1 VANVRD
7 DDDEA
12 LPWLE
17 PADSID
23 DDDDDRRGFP
33 LRGMVVASA
42 VVVATVAVLW
52 FVADRF
58 SADRV
63 PVAVTDE
70 VPLIQAPEG
79 PYKER
84 PADPGGIDVDTGSLT
99 HAVAEGADPA
109 GQLALDALPEE
120 PVPVTAP
127 PPAAAAVRKAEV
139 PAPKAAPPAP
149 AAEVKRPPTPQPK
162 IPVAA
167 EPLPQPAP
175 PRVEAPR
182 PAPGSV
188 AVQLGAF
195 NSAATADAVWSKL
208 AAKGVLA
215 GLTKSVQPVET
226 GGRTLYRLRASGAA
240 DGAAVCA
247 KVQAAGEQCAVV
259 R

>member
-1 VANVRD
+1 MANVRD

-23 DDDDDRRGFP
+23 DGDDDRGGFP
-33 LRGMVVASA
+33 LRGMVAASA

-127 PPAAAAVRKAEV
+127 PTAAATVRKAET
-139 PAPKAAPPAP
+139 PPSKATPPAP
-149 AAEVKRPPTPQPK
+149 AADVKRPPTPQPK
-162 IPVAA
+162 IAVDA
-167 EPLPQPAP
+167 ETLPQPVP
-175 PRVEAPR
+175 PRVEAPI

-188 AVQLGAF
+188 TVQLGAF
-195 NSAATADAVWSKL
+195 NSAAAADAVWSKL
-208 AAKGVLA
+208 AAKGLLA
-215 GLTKSVQPVET
+215 GLAKSVQPVEA
-226 GGRTLYRLRASGAA
+226 GGRTLYRLRASGGGDAA
-240 DGAAVCA
+240 ALCA
-247 KVQAAGEQCAVV
+247 RVQAAGEQCAVV